1 MAGFDLLVCGKVL
14 MDLQRTVQQ
23 RKRQTLNMSSA
34 VHENVKNYYG
44 SRLETSE
51 DLQTNAA
58 CVMPSR
64 PLPKSACEA
73 LGQVHPDVCKRYF
86 GCGLVIPEKLEGCK
100 VLDLGSGSGRDCYV
114 LSKLVGERGQVTGLD
129 MTDEMIVASQ
139 KYGQYHQEKF
149 GYSKA
154 NTVFVKGYME
164 KLNKKTVIKEVYK
177 VLKVSFYD
185 IFFCIASCYEYH
197 AFHGCISQEGGELYY
212 SDMYA
217 SKVTPESFK
226 EDPVLWGEGMA
237 GALYWQDLIT
247 LMKETGFSTPHL
259 VAGSHIVVQNPELQQ
274 KTGDVKYSS
283 GTYRI
288 FKLPQH
294 SLTTKALVTYKGTV
308 PDCVDCFEFDAS
320 HSFKTNVPVEV
331 GAEMAAILQHTR
343 FSTDFSI
350 TMLDIPDPNLS
361 GNPQPFLKSCG
372 EEKAHPIGGRTRRN
386 ITAAQ
391 CRSRFSA

>member
-1 MAGFDLLVCGKVL
+1 MNYGKRVWTL
-14 MDLQRTVQQ
+14 AVKQ
-23 RKRQTLNMSSA
+23 RKLQTLNMSSA

-64 PLPKSACEA
+64 PLPKNACEA
-73 LGQVHPDVCKRYF
+73 LRLVHPDVCKRYF

-164 KLNKKTVIKEVYK
+164 KLSEAGIKRNSLDVIVSNCVICLCPDKRTVIKEAYK
-177 VLKVSFYD
+177 VLK
-185 IFFCIASCYEYH
+185 
-197 AFHGCISQEGGELYY
+197 EGGELYY

-217 SKVTPESFK
+217 SKVTPDSFK

-288 FKLPQH
+288 FKLPQN

-361 GNPQPFLKSCG
+361 GNPQYCHLSPFLLADRLGSSVK
-372 EEKAHPIGGRTRRN
+372 
-386 ITAAQ
+386 Q
-391 CRSRFSA
+391 CSKTGQ

>member
-1 MAGFDLLVCGKVL
+1 MNYASKCV
-14 MDLQRTVQQ
+14 RTLAVQL
-23 RKRQTLNMSSA
+23 RKLQTLNMSSA

-64 PLPKSACEA
+64 PLAKSACEA
-73 LGQVHPDVCKRYF
+73 LRQVHPDVCKRYF

-114 LSKLVGERGQVTGLD
+114 LSKLVGERGQVAGLD

-139 KYGQYHQEKF
+139 QYAQYHQEKF

-164 KLNKKTVIKEVYK
+164 KLSEAGIQSNSLDVVVSNCVICLCPDKKIVIKEAYK
-177 VLKVSFYD
+177 VLK
-185 IFFCIASCYEYH
+185 
-197 AFHGCISQEGGELYY
+197 EGGELYY

-217 SKVTPESFK
+217 SKVVPDSFK

-259 VAGSHIVVQNPELQQ
+259 VAGSHIVVHNPELQQ

-288 FKLPQH
+288 FKLPQL
-294 SLTTKALVTYKGTV
+294 SITTKALVTYKGTV
-308 PDCVDCFEFDAS
+308 PDCADCFEFDAS
-320 HSFKTNVPVEV
+320 HSFKILSVTYQWIVPVIFV
-331 GAEMAAILQHTR
+331 LCRQMFPCRWVQRWPRSSSTHVSLQT
-343 FSTDFSI
+343 SVS
-350 TMLDIPDPNLS
+350 
-361 GNPQPFLKSCG
+361 
-372 EEKAHPIGGRTRRN
+372 
-386 ITAAQ
+386 
-391 CRSRFSA
+391 